1 MLQSGDGQKAGAE
14 SSACLRR
21 QTAFDW
27 DTFDVGDAGFT
38 AAQTKPARA
47 DFGVEPARDESRQE
61 KPDVGA
67 RATKNGS
74 NNPGALSSRTCVGVL
89 TTAAQ
94 KKTAFD
100 DIDDD
105 GLL

>member
-1 MLQSGDGQKAGAE
+1 
-14 SSACLRR
+14 
-21 QTAFDW
+21 
-27 DTFDVGDAGFT
+27 
-38 AAQTKPARA
+38 
-47 DFGVEPARDESRQE
+47 
-61 KPDVGA
+61 VGA